1 MDRADHDVITIAGAD
16 IKEMK
21 DKKCMFF
28 YQNYSVAYKLTMPYP
43 EQTRKSTRTGSWK
56 AGA

>member
-21 DKKCMFF
+21 DKTCMFF
-28 YQNYSVAYKLTMPYP
+28 IRITALHTS
-43 EQTRKSTRTGSWK
+43 
-56 AGA
+56 